1 MWEPPTLGP
10 LAKWSAGWQA
20 ADSWHTGW
28 LARVKVMNQF
38 FDTIGGLPL
47 HPLTVHAASVLIPLS
62 ALALVLLVFVP
73 KWRKAYLPLTVGAL
87 AASVGLAFA
96 AKQSGE
102 ALAARVGTPADHQ
115 ELGDLLF
122 PASIG
127 LFALSLA
134 FYFITKTKNPK
145 WTLQL
150 AGGLSTAAVAGVVIL
165 SVLVGHSG
173 AEATWGNR
181 IAATGADELV
191 APTDPGTGTTG
202 GTTGGTSNGGITVA
216 EVLRHNTATDCWSVV
231 NGNVYDLTSYV
242 STHAGG
248 EAVIKAI
255 CGKDGTKSFSG
266 QHAGATKPNADLSS
280 LLVGA
285 LATSSSSGGTS
296 SGSGTTGTT
305 PGLGTT
311 VALTAAE
318 ILKHNTGTDCWSVI
332 KGEVYDLTSYVKD
345 HPGGASLIKAICG
358 KDGSTSFASQ
368 HAGAATPKNI
378 LAAFAL
384 GPLVAGS
391 TLPEATVRGDEEG
404 DDEEGDD
411 D

>member
-115 ELGDLLF
+115 ELGELLF

-127 LFALSLA
+127 LFALGLA

-216 EVLRHNTATDCWSVV
+216 EVLKHNTATDCWSVV

-391 TLPEATVRGDEEG
+391 TLPEATVRGEEE
-404 DDEEGDD
+404 DEEGDD

>member
-1 MWEPPTLGP
+1 
-10 LAKWSAGWQA
+10 
-20 ADSWHTGW
+20 
-28 LARVKVMNQF
+28 MNQF

-73 KWRKAYLPLTVGAL
+73 KWRKAYLPLTIGAL
-87 AASVGLAFA
+87 AVSVGLAFA

-102 ALAARVGTPADHQ
+102 ALAARVGNPGEHQ
-115 ELGDLLF
+115 ALGDLLF

-127 LFALSLA
+127 LFFLGLA
-134 FYFITKTKNPK
+134 FYFFTRTEKPK

-150 AGGLSTAAVAGVVIL
+150 AGGLSTAAVAGVVVL

-181 IAATGADELV
+181 LTANPVEELV
-191 APTDPGTGTTG
+191 APTEPVPGATDGSTG
-202 GTTGGTSNGGITVA
+202 GTTGGSSNGGISVA
-216 EVLRHNTATDCWSVV
+216 EVLKHNTATNCWSVV

-242 STHAGG
+242 SQHNGG

-266 QHAGATKPNADLSS
+266 QHAGASKPNADLSS

-285 LATSSSSGGTS
+285 LATSSSSGGSS

-311 VALTAAE
+311 VALTATE
-318 ILKHNTGTDCWSVI
+318 VLKHSTGTDCWSVI
-332 KGEVYDLTSYVKD
+332 KGEVYDLTAYVKD
-345 HPGGASLIKAICG
+345 HPGGAALIKAICG
-358 KDGSTSFASQ
+358 LDGSAAFAGE
-368 HAGAATPKNI
+368 HAGAAKPKNI

-384 GPLVAGS
+384 GPLVSGS
-391 TLPEATVRGDEEG
+391 TLPEAQVQYDE
-404 DDEEGDD
+404 DEDEDEDD

>member
-1 MWEPPTLGP
+1 
-10 LAKWSAGWQA
+10 
-20 ADSWHTGW
+20 
-28 LARVKVMNQF
+28 MNQF

-62 ALALVLLVFVP
+62 AIALVLLVFVP
-73 KWRKAYLPLTVGAL
+73 KWRKAYFPLTVGAL
-87 AASVGLAFA
+87 AVSVGLAFA

-102 ALAARVGTPADHQ
+102 ALAARVGNPADHQ
-115 ELGDLLF
+115 ALGDLLF

-127 LFALSLA
+127 LFFLGLA
-134 FYFITKTKNPK
+134 FYFFTKTKNPK

-150 AGGLSTAAVAGVVIL
+150 AGVLSTAAVAGVVIL

-181 IAATGADELV
+181 ITAADELV
-191 APTDPGTGTTG
+191 APTDPAPGTDGTTG
-202 GTTGGTSNGGITVA
+202 GTTGGTTDGGIAVA
-216 EVLRHNTATDCWSVV
+216 EVLKHNTAADCWSVV

-255 CGKDGTKSFSG
+255 CGKDGTKAFSG
-266 QHAGATKPNADLSS
+266 QHAGAAKPNADLSS
-280 LLVGA
+280 LLVGPLSA
-285 LATSSSSGGTS
+285 AGASSGSSSSGALPGT
-296 SGSGTTGTT
+296 
-305 PGLGTT
+305 GTT
-311 VALTAAE
+311 VALTSAE
-318 ILKHNTGTDCWSVI
+318 VQKHASATDCWSVI
-332 KGEVYDLTSYVKD
+332 KGEVYDLTAYVKD
-345 HPGGASLIKAICG
+345 HPGGANLIRAICG

-368 HAGAATPKNI
+368 HAGAAKPKNI

-384 GPLVAGS
+384 GPLASGS
-391 TLPEATVRGDEEG
+391 TLPEATVRGEDE
-404 DDEEGDD
+404 DEEGDD

>member
-1 MWEPPTLGP
+1 
-10 LAKWSAGWQA
+10 
-20 ADSWHTGW
+20 
-28 LARVKVMNQF
+28 MNQF

-62 ALALVLLVFVP
+62 AIALVLLVFVP

-87 AASVGLAFA
+87 AVSVGLAFA

-102 ALAARVGTPADHQ
+102 ALAARVGNPADHQ
-115 ELGDLLF
+115 ELGDLLL

-127 LFALSLA
+127 LFALGLA
-134 FYFITKTKNPK
+134 FYFFTRTKQPK
-145 WTLQL
+145 WRLQL

-165 SVLVGHSG
+165 SFLVGHSG

-181 IAATGADELV
+181 LAATGAEELV
-191 APTDPGTGTTG
+191 APTDPGTGTTDG
-202 GTTGGTSNGGITVA
+202 ITGGTSGGGITVA
-216 EVLRHNTATDCWSVV
+216 EVLKHNTAVDCWSVV
-231 NGNVYDLTSYV
+231 NGNVYDLTTYV

-255 CGKDGTKSFSG
+255 CGKDGTKAFSG
-266 QHAGATKPNADLSS
+266 QHAGASLPNADLSS

-285 LATSSSSGGTS
+285 LSASS
-296 SGSGTTGTT
+296 SGSGATGTT
-305 PGLGTT
+305 PGLDTT

-318 ILKHNTGTDCWSVI
+318 VLKHNTALDCWSVI

-358 KDGSTSFASQ
+358 LDGSTLFTSE
-368 HAGAATPKNI
+368 HAGAAKPKNI

-384 GPLVAGS
+384 GPLVSGS
-391 TLPEATVRGDEEG
+391 TLPEATVRG
-404 DDEEGDD
+404 EEGDD

>member
-1 MWEPPTLGP
+1 
-10 LAKWSAGWQA
+10 
-20 ADSWHTGW
+20 
-28 LARVKVMNQF
+28 MNEF

-62 ALALVLLVFVP
+62 AIALVLLVSVP
-73 KWRKAYLPLTVGAL
+73 KWRKAYLPLTIGAL
-87 AASVGLAFA
+87 AVSVGLAFA

-102 ALAARVGTPADHQ
+102 ALAARVGNPGEHQ
-115 ELGDLLF
+115 ALGDLLF

-127 LFALSLA
+127 LFFLGAA
-134 FYFITKTKNPK
+134 FYFFTRTEKPK

-181 IAATGADELV
+181 LAETQAGELV
-191 APTDPGTGTTG
+191 APTDLAPGTTDGTTG
-202 GTTGGTSNGGITVA
+202 GATDGGITVA
-216 EVLRHNTATDCWSVV
+216 EVLKHNTQSDCWSVV

-242 STHAGG
+242 SQHKGG

-266 QHAGATKPNADLSS
+266 QHAGASKPNSDLSS
-280 LLVGA
+280 LLVGP
-285 LATSSSSGGTS
+285 LAVAGTS
-296 SGSGTTGTT
+296 SGSGTGTAL
-305 PGLGTT
+305 PGTNTT
-311 VALTAAE
+311 VALTSAE
-318 ILKHNTGTDCWSVI
+318 VLKHSTGTDCWSVI
-332 KGEVYDLTSYVKD
+332 NGEVYDLTAYVKD
-345 HPGGASLIKAICG
+345 HPGGANLIKAICG
-358 KDGSTSFASQ
+358 KDGSSSFASQ
-368 HAGAATPKNI
+368 HAGAAKPKNI

-384 GPLVAGS
+384 GPLASGS
-391 TLPEATVRGDEEG
+391 TLPEATVRGEEE
-404 DDEEGDD
+404 DEEGDD

>member
-1 MWEPPTLGP
+1 
-10 LAKWSAGWQA
+10 
-20 ADSWHTGW
+20 
-28 LARVKVMNQF
+28 MNQF

-62 ALALVLLVFVP
+62 AIALVLLVFVP

-87 AASVGLAFA
+87 AVSVGLAFA

-102 ALAARVGTPADHQ
+102 ALAARVGNPGEHQ
-115 ELGDLLF
+115 ALGDLLF

-127 LFALSLA
+127 LFFLGLA
-134 FYFITKTKNPK
+134 FYFFTRTETKTPK
-145 WTLQL
+145 WTLQV
-150 AGGLSTAAVAGVVIL
+150 AGGLSTAAVAGVVVL

-181 IAATGADELV
+181 IAATEAQELV
-191 APTDPGTGTTG
+191 APTDPAPGTDGATG
-202 GTTGGTSNGGITVA
+202 GTNGTPADGGITVA
-216 EVLRHNTATDCWSVV
+216 EVLKHNTASDCWSVV

-242 STHAGG
+242 SKHKGG

-266 QHAGATKPNADLSS
+266 QHAGASKPNADLSS
-280 LLVGA
+280 LLVGP
-285 LATSSSSGGTS
+285 LAAAG
-296 SGSGTTGTT
+296 SGSGSGSGATGTE
-305 PGLGTT
+305 PGLGTA

-318 ILKHNTGTDCWSVI
+318 VQKHSTGTDCWSVI
-332 KGEVYDLTSYVKD
+332 KGEVYDLTAYVKD
-345 HPGGASLIKAICG
+345 HPGGANLIKAICG
-358 KDGSTSFASQ
+358 KDGSSSFASQ
-368 HAGAATPKNI
+368 HAGASKPKNI

-391 TLPEATVRGDEEG
+391 TLPEATVRGEEE
-404 DDEEGDD
+404 DEEGDD

>member
-1 MWEPPTLGP
+1 
-10 LAKWSAGWQA
+10 
-20 ADSWHTGW
+20 
-28 LARVKVMNQF
+28 MNQF

-47 HPLTVHAASVLIPLS
+47 HPLTVHAAAVLIPLS
-62 ALALVLLVFVP
+62 ALALALLVFVP
-73 KWRKAYLPLTVGAL
+73 KWRKTYFPLTLISL
-87 AASVGLAFA
+87 AVSVVLAFA

-102 ALAARVGTPADHQ
+102 ALAARVGNPADHQ
-115 ELGDLLF
+115 ALGDVLF

-127 LFALSLA
+127 LFLLGLA
-134 FYFITKTKNPK
+134 FYFFTKTEKPK

-150 AGGLSTAAVAGVVIL
+150 AGGLSTAAVAGVVVL

-181 IAATGADELV
+181 LAATQADELTTPTETT
-191 APTDPGTGTTG
+191 APDATTPGKDSGSGSTEA
-202 GTTGGTSNGGITVA
+202 TSGISVA
-216 EVLRHNTATDCWSVV
+216 EVQKHNTKDDCWSVV

-242 STHAGG
+242 SKHKGG
-248 EAVIKAI
+248 AAVITAI
-255 CGKDGTKSFSG
+255 CGKDGTKAFSG
-266 QHAGATKPNADLSS
+266 QHAGASKPNADLSS
-280 LLVGA
+280 LLIGP
-285 LATSSSSGGTS
+285 LGSGS
-296 SGSGTTGTT
+296 SGSGSTSSKGSA
-305 PGLGTT
+305 GAGAAAGAAAA

-318 ILKHNTGTDCWSVI
+318 VQKHNTGSDCWSVI

-358 KDGSTSFASQ
+358 KDGSAAFGGQ
-368 HAGAATPKNI
+368 HAGASKPKNI

-391 TLPEATVRGDEEG
+391 TLPEAKVQYEEDE
-404 DDEEGDD
+404 DEDD

>member
-1 MWEPPTLGP
+1 
-10 LAKWSAGWQA
+10 
-20 ADSWHTGW
+20 
-28 LARVKVMNQF
+28 MNQF

-62 ALALVLLVFVP
+62 AIALVLLVFVP
-73 KWRKAYLPLTVGAL
+73 KWRKAYLPLTIGSL
-87 AASVGLAFA
+87 AVSVGLAFA

-102 ALAARVGTPADHQ
+102 ALAARVGNPGEHQ

-127 LFALSLA
+127 LFALGLA
-134 FYFITKTKNPK
+134 FYFFTKTETKTPK

-181 IAATGADELV
+181 LTANPVEELV
-191 APTDPGTGTTG
+191 APTEPVPGATDGSTG
-202 GTTGGTSNGGITVA
+202 GTTGGTSSGGITVA
-216 EVLRHNTATDCWSVV
+216 EVLKHNTATDCWSVV

-242 STHAGG
+242 SQHKGG

-266 QHAGATKPNADLSS
+266 QHAGASKPNADLSS

-285 LATSSSSGGTS
+285 LATSSSTGGTS

-318 ILKHNTGTDCWSVI
+318 VLKHSTGKDCWSVI
-332 KGEVYDLTSYVKD
+332 KGEVYDLTAYVKD
-345 HPGGASLIKAICG
+345 HPGGANLIKAICG

-368 HAGAATPKNI
+368 HAGAAKPKNI

-384 GPLVAGS
+384 GPLVSGS

-404 DDEEGDD
+404 DEEEDEEGDD

>member
-1 MWEPPTLGP
+1 
-10 LAKWSAGWQA
+10 
-20 ADSWHTGW
+20 
-28 LARVKVMNQF
+28 MNQF

-62 ALALVLLVFVP
+62 AIALVLLVFVP
-73 KWRKAYLPLTVGAL
+73 KWRKAYLPLTIGAL
-87 AASVGLAFA
+87 AVSVGLAFA

-127 LFALSLA
+127 LFALGLA

-173 AEATWGNR
+173 AQATWGNR
-181 IAATGADELV
+181 ISASQAEELPAATEPPPGAT
-191 APTDPGTGTTG
+191 TD
-202 GTTGGTSNGGITVA
+202 SGISVA
-216 EVLRHNTATDCWSVV
+216 EVQKHNTATDCWSVV
-231 NGNVYDLTSYV
+231 NGDVYELTSYI
-242 STHAGG
+242 SQHKGG
-248 EAVIKAI
+248 SAVLTAI
-255 CGKDGTKSFSG
+255 CGKDGTKAFSG
-266 QHAGATKPNADLSS
+266 QHAGAAKPNADLST

-285 LATSSSSGGTS
+285 LAGSSTGS
-296 SGSGTTGTT
+296 SGSNPATGT
-305 PGLGTT
+305 PEAGT
-311 VALTAAE
+311 LTAAE
-318 ILKHNTGTDCWSVI
+318 VLKHSSGTDCWSVI
-332 KGEVYDLTSYVKD
+332 KGEVYDLTAYVKD
-345 HPGGASLIKAICG
+345 HPGGANLIKAICG
-358 KDGSTSFASQ
+358 KDGSSSFASQ
-368 HAGAATPKNI
+368 HAGAAKPKNI

-384 GPLVAGS
+384 GPLVAGN
-391 TLPEATVRGDEEG
+391 TLPEATVRGE
-404 DDEEGDD
+404 EEGDD

>member
-1 MWEPPTLGP
+1 
-10 LAKWSAGWQA
+10 
-20 ADSWHTGW
+20 
-28 LARVKVMNQF
+28 MNQF

-87 AASVGLAFA
+87 AVSVGLAFA

-127 LFALSLA
+127 LFFLGLA
-134 FYFITKTKNPK
+134 FYFFTKTKNPK

-181 IAATGADELV
+181 IAATAADELV
-191 APTDPGTGTTG
+191 APTDPAPGTDGTTG
-202 GTTGGTSNGGITVA
+202 GTTGGTSDGGITVA
-216 EVLRHNTATDCWSVV
+216 EVLKHSTAADCWSVV

-255 CGKDGTKSFSG
+255 CGKDGTKAFSG
-266 QHAGATKPNADLSS
+266 QHAGASKPNADLSS
-280 LLVGA
+280 LLVGPLSA
-285 LATSSSSGGTS
+285 AGSGTS
-296 SGSGTTGTT
+296 SGSGSSGALPGTGTT
-305 PGLGTT
+305 
-311 VALTAAE
+311 VVLTAAE
-318 ILKHNTGTDCWSVI
+318 VLKHSTATDCWSVI
-332 KGEVYDLTSYVKD
+332 KGEVYDLTAYVKD

-358 KDGSTSFASQ
+358 MDGSTSFASQ
-368 HAGAATPKNI
+368 HAGAAKPKNI

-384 GPLVAGS
+384 GPLVAGG

-404 DDEEGDD
+404 DEEGDD

>member
-1 MWEPPTLGP
+1 
-10 LAKWSAGWQA
+10 
-20 ADSWHTGW
+20 
-28 LARVKVMNQF
+28 MNQF

-62 ALALVLLVFVP
+62 AIALVLLVFVP
-73 KWRKAYLPLTVGAL
+73 KWRKAYFPLTIGAL
-87 AASVGLAFA
+87 AVSVGLAFA

-102 ALAARVGTPADHQ
+102 ALAARVGNPGEHQ
-115 ELGDLLF
+115 ALGDLLF

-127 LFALSLA
+127 LFFLGLA
-134 FYFITKTKNPK
+134 FYFFTKTKNPK

-181 IAATGADELV
+181 LVANQAEELV
-191 APTDPGTGTTG
+191 APTDPATGSTDGTTG
-202 GTTGGTSNGGITVA
+202 GTGGTSDGGITVA
-216 EVLRHNTATDCWSVV
+216 EVLKHNSASDCWSVV

-242 STHAGG
+242 SQHKGG

-266 QHAGATKPNADLSS
+266 QHAGEAKPKTDLSS
-280 LLVGA
+280 LLVGP
-285 LATSSSSGGTS
+285 LAAAGAS
-296 SGSGTTGTT
+296 SGSSAGATGTA

-311 VALTAAE
+311 VALTSAE
-318 ILKHNTGTDCWSVI
+318 VLKHSTGTDCWSVI

-345 HPGGASLIKAICG
+345 HPGGANLIKAICG
-358 KDGSTSFASQ
+358 KDGSAAFAGE
-368 HAGAATPKNI
+368 HAGAAKPKNI

-384 GPLVAGS
+384 GPLVAGE
-391 TLPEATVRGDEEG
+391 TLPEAQVQYDEDE
-404 DDEEGDD
+404 DEEGDD

>member
-1 MWEPPTLGP
+1 
-10 LAKWSAGWQA
+10 
-20 ADSWHTGW
+20 
-28 LARVKVMNQF
+28 MNQF

-62 ALALVLLVFVP
+62 AIALVLLVFVP
-73 KWRKAYLPLTVGAL
+73 KWRKAYFPLTIGAL
-87 AASVGLAFA
+87 AVSVGLAFA

-102 ALAARVGTPADHQ
+102 ALAARAGNPGEHHA
-115 ELGDLLF
+115 LGDLLF

-127 LFALSLA
+127 LFFLGLA
-134 FYFITKTKNPK
+134 FYFFTKTKNPK

-181 IAATGADELV
+181 IAATAADELV
-191 APTDPGTGTTG
+191 APTDPAPGTDGTTG
-202 GTTGGTSNGGITVA
+202 GTTGTPSDGGITVA
-216 EVLRHNTATDCWSVV
+216 EVLKHSTVSDCWSVV

-255 CGKDGTKSFSG
+255 CGKDGTKAFSG
-266 QHAGATKPNADLSS
+266 QHAGASKPNADLSS
-280 LLVGA
+280 LLVGP
-285 LATSSSSGGTS
+285 LSSAGAS
-296 SGSGTTGTT
+296 SGSSSFGALPGT
-305 PGLGTT
+305 GTT
-311 VALTAAE
+311 VALTSAE
-318 ILKHNTGTDCWSVI
+318 VQKHSSATDCWSVI
-332 KGEVYDLTSYVKD
+332 KGEVYDLTAYVKD
-345 HPGGASLIKAICG
+345 HPGGANLIKAICG

-368 HAGAATPKNI
+368 HAGAAKPKNI

-384 GPLVAGS
+384 GPLASGS
-391 TLPEATVRGDEEG
+391 TLPEATVRGEDEDEE
-404 DDEEGDD
+404 DD
-411 D
+411 DD

>member
-115 ELGDLLF
+115 ELGELLF

-127 LFALSLA
+127 LFALGLA

-216 EVLRHNTATDCWSVV
+216 EVLKHNTATDCWSVV

-345 HPGGASLIKAICG
+345 PPGGASLIKAICG

-391 TLPEATVRGDEEG
+391 TLPEATVRGEEE
-404 DDEEGDD
+404 DEEGDD

>member
-1 MWEPPTLGP
+1 
-10 LAKWSAGWQA
+10 
-20 ADSWHTGW
+20 
-28 LARVKVMNQF
+28 MNQF

-62 ALALVLLVFVP
+62 AIALVLLVFVP

-87 AASVGLAFA
+87 AVSVGLAFA

-127 LFALSLA
+127 LFALGLA

-173 AEATWGNR
+173 AQATWGNR
-181 IAATGADELV
+181 ISASQAEELPAATEPTPGATAD
-191 APTDPGTGTTG
+191 
-202 GTTGGTSNGGITVA
+202 SGISVA
-216 EVLRHNTATDCWSVV
+216 EVQKHNTATDCWSVV
-231 NGNVYDLTSYV
+231 NGDVYDLTSYI
-242 STHAGG
+242 SKHKGG
-248 EAVIKAI
+248 SAVITAI
-255 CGKDGTKSFSG
+255 CGKDGTKAFSG
-266 QHAGATKPNADLSS
+266 QHAGASLPNADLAS
-280 LLVGA
+280 LIVGP
-285 LATSSSSGGTS
+285 LAGVSTGSGAAG
-296 SGSGTTGTT
+296 GGTTGMPTT
-305 PGLGTT
+305 GT
-311 VALTAAE
+311 LTAAE
-318 ILKHNTGTDCWSVI
+318 VLKHSTGTDCWSVI

-345 HPGGASLIKAICG
+345 HPGGANLIKAICG
-358 KDGSTSFASQ
+358 KDGSSSFASQ
-368 HAGAATPKNI
+368 HAGAAKPKNI

-391 TLPEATVRGDEEG
+391 TLPEATVRGE
-404 DDEEGDD
+404 DEEGDD

>member
-1 MWEPPTLGP
+1 
-10 LAKWSAGWQA
+10 
-20 ADSWHTGW
+20 
-28 LARVKVMNQF
+28 MNQF

-62 ALALVLLVFVP
+62 AIALVLLVFVP

-87 AASVGLAFA
+87 AVSVGLAFA

-127 LFALSLA
+127 LFALGLA
-134 FYFITKTKNPK
+134 FYFFTKTKNPK

-181 IAATGADELV
+181 IAATAADELV
-191 APTDPGTGTTG
+191 APTDPVPGPDGTTG
-202 GTTGGTSNGGITVA
+202 GTTGGTSDGGITVA
-216 EVLRHNTATDCWSVV
+216 EVLKHNTVSDCWSVV

-242 STHAGG
+242 SNHKGG
-248 EAVIKAI
+248 AAVITAI
-255 CGKDGTKSFSG
+255 CGKDGTKAFSG
-266 QHAGATKPNADLSS
+266 QHAGASKPNADLSS
-280 LLVGA
+280 LLVGPLSA
-285 LATSSSSGGTS
+285 AGSISGSSSSAALPGT
-296 SGSGTTGTT
+296 
-305 PGLGTT
+305 GTT
-311 VALTAAE
+311 VALTSAE
-318 ILKHNTGTDCWSVI
+318 VQKHNTGTDCWSVI
-332 KGEVYDLTSYVKD
+332 KGEVYDLTAYVKD
-345 HPGGASLIKAICG
+345 HPGGAALIKAICG
-358 KDGSTSFASQ
+358 LDGSAAFAGE
-368 HAGAATPKNI
+368 HAGAAKPKNI

-391 TLPEATVRGDEEG
+391 KLPEAQVQYDEDE
-404 DDEEGDD
+404 DEDEEGDD